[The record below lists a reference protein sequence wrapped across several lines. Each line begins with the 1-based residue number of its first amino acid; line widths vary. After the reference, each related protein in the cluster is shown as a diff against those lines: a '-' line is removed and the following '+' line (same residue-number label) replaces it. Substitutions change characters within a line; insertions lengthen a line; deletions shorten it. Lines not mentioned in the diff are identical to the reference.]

1 MRKATVAIVG
11 RPNVGKSTLFNK
23 IVGTRVSIVDD
34 TPGVTRDRIYMEA
47 EWLGR
52 RFMLIDTGGIDPAT
66 DDEILKG
73 MRTQAE
79 IAIERADCVILMTN
93 IHEGL
98 TAADADVAAMLMKAG
113 KPTVLAVN
121 KVDSGGQPPMDFY
134 EFYNLGLG
142 DPVAISSTHGLGVGD
157 LLDEVFAKIPEE
169 LFQENEDDSGSLR
182 VAIVGKPNAGKSSLV
197 NQILGEER
205 VIVSNVAGTTRDAVD
220 TSFEKDGK
228 TYTLVDTAGMRKRG
242 KVDEGIERYS
252 VLRSLSAVDNCDVC
266 VIVVDAN
273 EGISEQDSKIA
284 GYAHEK
290 GKASIIAVNKWDLI
304 EKDTN
309 TMKQF
314 REKVNLELG
323 FMLYAPQIYISAL
336 TGQRVGKLF
345 ELINFVHEQ
354 NSMRI
359 KTGMLNDVLGEATM
373 KVQPPSDKGKR
384 LKIYYMTQASTCP
397 PTFVVFVN
405 DKELMHFS
413 YLRYLENQIRG
424 VFGLEGTPVRF
435 IVRERKNEKTKGS
448 KE

>member
-47 EWLGR
+47 EWTGR
-52 RFMLIDTGGIDPAT
+52 RFMLIDTGGIEPAT

-205 VIVSNVAGTTRDAVD
+205 VIVSDVAGTTRDAVD

-228 TYTLVDTAGMRKRG
+228 TYT
-242 KVDEGIERYS
+242 
-252 VLRSLSAVDNCDVC
+252 
-266 VIVVDAN
+266 
-273 EGISEQDSKIA
+273 
-284 GYAHEK
+284 
-290 GKASIIAVNKWDLI
+290 
-304 EKDTN
+304 
-309 TMKQF
+309 
-314 REKVNLELG
+314 
-323 FMLYAPQIYISAL
+323 
-336 TGQRVGKLF
+336 
-345 ELINFVHEQ
+345 
-354 NSMRI
+354 
-359 KTGMLNDVLGEATM
+359 
-373 KVQPPSDKGKR
+373 
-384 LKIYYMTQASTCP
+384 
-397 PTFVVFVN
+397 
-405 DKELMHFS
+405 
-413 YLRYLENQIRG
+413 
-424 VFGLEGTPVRF
+424 
-435 IVRERKNEKTKGS
+435 
-448 KE
+448 

>member
-52 RFMLIDTGGIDPAT
+52 RFMLIDTGGIEPAT

-157 LLDEVFAKIPEE
+157 LLDDVFAKIPEE

-205 VIVSNVAGTTRDAVD
+205 VIVSDVAGTTRDAVD

>member
-52 RFMLIDTGGIDPAT
+52 RFMLIDTGGIEPAT